1 MIVCVEFNWKKAN
14 QRKWG
19 PLGDS
24 PRKPG
29 DGDDKCGAPHTVR
42 ETMVEQ
48 FRREDEGE
56 EKTNVQGS
64 KHTTCEDNVAHSP

>member
-1 MIVCVEFNWKKAN
+1 VYVEFNLNKAN

-29 DGDDKCGAPHTVR
+29 DGDDKCGAPNTVR

-48 FRREDEGE
+48 FRGDDESQ
-56 EKTNVQGS
+56 EKTNAQGG
-64 KHTTCEDNVAHSP
+64 KHTACEDDVARSP